1 MNKTVPV
8 FLNSFLLPAVLLLA
22 SCSMQKRIGR
32 LVNENILQ
40 DSLFRNAHTG
50 ISIYDPAREQ
60 YIYNYNAEKYFIPA
74 SNVKIVTCYAG
85 MKYLGDSLAGIKFAE
100 NDTAVFLYPSGDPT
114 FLHPDFPV
122 QPVVTFLKQADK
134 RLYVSDANW
143 KAEAL
148 GSGWSWDDYN
158 DYYMPERSA
167 LPVYGNVIRWMQSI
181 NKKEN
186 PQYAGDTLDNFI
198 YSEPEINW
206 EIKFAPAEPSGSFSV
221 KREKDENIF
230 TISEGKTA
238 FSRKDVP
245 FVTKGLQS
253 ALELLRDTVHKE
265 LIYLPRFQTSNFK
278 LQIVSSQ
285 PADSLLKPM
294 MHRSDNFFAEQVLL
308 MVSNQLSG
316 VMNDGKVIDTLLASE
331 LKGFPQKPRW
341 ADGSGLSRYNLF
353 TPQDFVWLL
362 DKMKKEFSWERLKTI
377 FPTGGTGTLYNYYK
391 QDSSFIYAK
400 TGSLSGVVALSGYLI
415 TEKNKTLI
423 FSILVNNHQSNP
435 VLIRRKTEELL
446 KYIKMHY

>member
-50 ISIYDPAREQ
+50 ISIYDPARQQ

-74 SNVKIVTCYAG
+74 SNVKIATCYAG
-85 MKYLGDSLAGIKFAE
+85 MKYLGDSLAGIKFTE
-100 NDTAVFLYPSGDPT
+100 NDSAVFIIPSGDPT

-122 QPVVTFLKQADK
+122 QPVITFLKQADK

-158 DYYMPERSA
+158 DYYMAERSA

-181 NKKEN
+181 SKKEN
-186 PQYAGDTLDNFI
+186 PQYAGDTLDSFI

-206 EIKFAPAEPSGSFSV
+206 EVKFAPAEQSGSFSV

-230 TISEGKTA
+230 TVSEGKSA
-238 FSRKDVP
+238 FGRKDVP

-253 ALELLRDTVHKE
+253 ALELLKDTVHKE
-265 LIYLPRFQTSNFK
+265 LIYLPRFQNSGIK
-278 LQIVSSQ
+278 PQIISSRHT
-285 PADSLLKPM
+285 DSLLKPM
-294 MHRSDNFFAEQVLL
+294 MHQSDNFFAEQTLL
-308 MVSNQLSG
+308 MVSNRLLG
-316 VMNDGKVIDTLLASE
+316 VMNDVKLIDTLLASE

-362 DKMKKEFSWERLKTI
+362 DKMKKEFAIERLKSV
-377 FPTGGTGTLYNYYK
+377 FPTGGTGTLRNYYK
-391 QDSSFIYAK
+391 QDSGFIYAK
-400 TGSLSGVVALSGYLI
+400 TGTLNGVVALSGFLL
-415 TEKNKTLI
+415 TQHQKLLV
-423 FSILVNNHQSNP
+423 FSVLVNNHQSSAA
-435 VLIRRKTEELL
+435 LLRRKIEAFLHSLAIT
-446 KYIKMHY
+446 Y